1 MITELNE
8 KQKAL
13 LAVARAY
20 YDRGKYVQYD
30 QRSMD
35 RVLELTPRRRK
46 RLPPECA
53 NSQYTQFLDCSGFT
67 SAVYYQAFGYEL
79 PADLTWHMVDLLEP
93 RVYYYE
99 RTYEETPE
107 QLDAIEKEVRELL
120 QPGDL
125 ITYQRQVGSG
135 HIVMYIGDNLYTD
148 CTNPSGTQNSYNY
161 NENHDNV
168 YDFHGG
174 IWIRSLDRSFQRE
187 VEGQPSPRNLFHSS
201 CTRFSVS
208 RPLDIL
214 GDPLPQAMIRLNEA
228 KGLWCAVENSA
239 PGCRE
244 AYPGGTVDYTVIV
257 RNQYQPAK
265 DVTVTFAPP
274 AGTKLQGEG
283 KVQMTLEPS
292 AEIRLTFTVT
302 VDADNANPWLEGP
315 AVTVNGLE
323 VYAHNV
329 LLGRKMTE
337 AQTARVLEVAKA
349 AMAEGLDAIAAA
361 SRAYAELGVKMDPKV
376 QHYANS
382 HFFFHDSTKGD
393 VLSRRPQRPFKDLAV
408 YAAFGG
414 RAVITPEMG
423 SADGIR
429 TVRILRG
436 DLLPGDV
443 LLCPG
448 DGFAKSAFSSI
459 FDGEGLTG
467 TFETGGETKTLTAEE
482 TDAFMDTL
490 FGQHSFL
497 LLRPSLGL

>member
-1 MITELNE
+1 MLTL
-8 KQKAL
+8 KQQVVLAL
-13 LAVARAY
+13 ARAY
-20 YDRGKYVQYD
+20 YDREQYVQYD

-46 RLPPECA
+46 RLPPESA
-53 NSQYTQFLDCSGFT
+53 NSQYIQFLDCSGFT
-67 SAVYYQAFGYEL
+67 SAVYLQAFGYDL
-79 PADLTWHMVDLLEP
+79 PADLTWHMVDLLER

-135 HIVMYIGDNLYTD
+135 HIVMYIGDNLYID
-148 CTNPSGTQNSYNY
+148 CTNPSGTPNSYNY
-161 NENHDNV
+161 TDNKNNI
-168 YDFHGG
+168 YDVHGG
-174 IWIRSLDRSFQRE
+174 IWIRSLDRAFQRE
-187 VEGQPSPRNLFHSS
+187 VEGQPPVRNLFHSS

-208 RPLDIL
+208 RPLDVV
-214 GDPLPQAMIRLNEA
+214 GDPLPQALVRLKEA
-228 KGLWCAVENSA
+228 RGLWCAVENSA

-257 RNQYQPAK
+257 RNMYQPDK
-265 DVTVTFAPP
+265 DITVTFAPP

-283 KVQMTLEPS
+283 KVEWNLAAGKE
-292 AEIRLTFTVT
+292 ERLTFTVT
-302 VDADNANPWLEGP
+302 VDEDNTAPWLESP

-323 VYAHNV
+323 VFAHPV
-329 LLGRKMTE
+329 LLGRKLPEAKMT
-337 AQTARVLEVAKA
+337 QVLTDAKA
-349 AMAEGLDAIAAA
+349 AMAEGATAVEAA
-361 SRAYAELGVKMDPKV
+361 SKAYGAQGIAMDP
-376 QHYANS
+376 QEWHYANS
-382 HFFFHDSTKGD
+382 HFFFHDSTNGD
-393 VLSRRPQRPFKDLAV
+393 VLSRRPQKPFKDLAV

-429 TVRILRG
+429 TTHITRS

-443 LLCPG
+443 LLCLG
-448 DGFAKSAFSSI
+448 DGFGKSAFSSI
-459 FDGEGLTG
+459 FDGETLTG
-467 TFETGGETKTLTAEE
+467 RFETGGETKTLTAEE
-482 TDAFMDTL
+482 ADRFIDSL

>member
-1 MITELNE
+1 MLNE
-8 KQKAL
+8 KQQAL
-13 LAVARAY
+13 LAMARAY
-20 YDRGKYVQYD
+20 YDRGAYVQYD

-46 RLPPECA
+46 HLPPESA
-53 NSQYTQFLDCSGFT
+53 NSQYIQFLDCSGFT
-67 SAVYYQAFGYEL
+67 AAVYYQTFGYDL

-148 CTNPSGTQNSYNY
+148 CTNPSGTPNSYNY
-161 NENHDNV
+161 NDHKNNI
-168 YDFHGG
+168 YDYHGG

-208 RPLDIL
+208 RPLDIV
-214 GDPLPQAMIRLNEA
+214 GDPLPQALIRLKEA
-228 KGLWCAVENSA
+228 RGLWCAVENSA
-239 PGCRE
+239 PGCKE
-244 AYPGGTVDYTVIV
+244 AYPGGTVDYTVVV
-257 RNQYQPAK
+257 RNLYQPEK
-265 DVTVTFAPP
+265 QVTVTFVPP
-274 AGTKLQGEG
+274 AGTVLQGEG
-283 KVQMTLEPS
+283 KAELTLEPS
-292 AEIRLTFTVT
+292 AETRLTFTVEVEAGNT
-302 VDADNANPWLEGP
+302 ARFLEGP

-323 VYAHNV
+323 VYAHPV
-329 LLGRKMTE
+329 LLGRPMTA
-337 AQTARVLEVAKA
+337 AQLEQVLAETKA
-349 AMAEGLDAIAAA
+349 AMAEGTDAVEAAA
-361 SRAYAELGVKMDPKV
+361 KAYGKLGVRMDPKMR
-376 QHYANS
+376 HYANS
-382 HFFFHDSTKGD
+382 HFYFHDSTKGD
-393 VLSRRPQRPFKDLAV
+393 VLSRRPQNPFKDLAV

-423 SADGIR
+423 SSTG
-429 TVRILRG
+429 LRLTHITRS

-443 LLCPG
+443 LLCLG
-448 DGFAKSAFSSI
+448 DGFGKSAYSSL
-459 FDGEGLTG
+459 FDGETLTG
-467 TFETGGETKTLTAEE
+467 CFETGGETRTLTAGES
-482 TDAFMDTL
+482 DAFIDTL
-490 FGQHSFL
+490 FGLHSFL

>member
-1 MITELNE
+1 MLTE
-8 KQKAL
+8 KQRAL

-53 NSQYTQFLDCSGFT
+53 NSQYIQFLDCSGFT
-67 SAVYYQAFGYEL
+67 AAAYYQAFGYDL

-107 QLDAIEKEVRELL
+107 QLDAIEKEVRAIL

-135 HIVMYIGDNLYTD
+135 HIVMYIGDNQYID
-148 CTNPSGTQNSYNY
+148 CTNPGGTQNSYNY
-161 NENHDNV
+161 TENHNNI

-208 RPLDIL
+208 RPLDIV
-214 GDPLPQAMIRLNEA
+214 GDPLPQALVRLNEA
-228 KGLWCAVENSA
+228 ADLWCAVENSA
-239 PGCRE
+239 PGSRE
-244 AYPGGTVDYTVIV
+244 AYPGGTVEYTVIV
-257 RNQYQPAK
+257 RNQYEPAK
-265 DVTVTFAPP
+265 KVTVAFAPP
-274 AGTKLQGEG
+274 ASAKLQGEG
-283 KVQMTLEPS
+283 RVELDLAPT
-292 AEIRLTFTVT
+292 AETRLTFTVT
-302 VDADNANPWLEGP
+302 VDADNTNPWLDGP

-323 VYAHNV
+323 VFAHPV
-329 LLGRKMTE
+329 LLGRPMTGE
-337 AQTARVLEVAKA
+337 QTARVIEVAKA
-349 AMAEGLDAIAAA
+349 AMAEGADAIEAAA
-361 SRAYAELGVKMDPKV
+361 GAYGELGVKMDPKV

-382 HFFFHDSTKGD
+382 HFFLHDSTKGD
-393 VLSRRPQRPFKDLAV
+393 VLSRRPQKPFKDLAV

-414 RAVITPEMG
+414 RGVITPEMG
-423 SADGIR
+423 SADGMR
-429 TVRILRG
+429 TVHIQRS

-443 LLCPG
+443 LLCLD
-448 DGFAKSAFSSI
+448 DGMGWKTCSSM
-459 FDGEGLTG
+459 FDGETLTG
-467 TFETGGETKTLTAEE
+467 RFDAQGETRTLTVEE
-482 TDAFMDTL
+482 TDAFIDTL
-490 FGQHSFL
+490 FGRYCFL